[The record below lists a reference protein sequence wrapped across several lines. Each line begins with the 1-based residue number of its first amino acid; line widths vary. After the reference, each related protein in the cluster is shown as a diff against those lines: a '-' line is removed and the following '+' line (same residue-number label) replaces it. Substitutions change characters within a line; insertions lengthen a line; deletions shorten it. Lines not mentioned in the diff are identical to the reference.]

1 MNSAYL
7 LSSSGPLAWKFY
19 GTPVGF
25 WIAFAVASFALFAI
39 LLWLRRTIAA
49 RLGVIAALTGER
61 VQKLISDLVCQ
72 AHAIFLL
79 ASSLYASSL
88 LISMGP
94 RAQDD
99 AHMAFSIILLC
110 QGGIW
115 LNHALS
121 WGLDEFIEVRKQP
134 GSTEGLATAVSAVR
148 FLSRVAVWSI
158 IILLVLSNLRI
169 NVTTLVAGLG
179 VGGVAVALA
188 LQNILGDLFASLSI
202 LLDKP
207 FAVGHFIVV
216 DNLTGTVE
224 YVGVKTTRI
233 RSIDGEELIISNSDL
248 LKSRIHN
255 YEHSSERR
263 VLLDVGVTYNTP
275 YEKLKAIPEIVRELI
290 DGIELARFER
300 ARFREYGESSL
311 NFRIMYYVRSTDYR
325 RYLDVQHEVNLE
337 LFRRFAEEKIE
348 FAFPTRTLYLN
359 LESAAAT
366 EPRSALQNML
376 TQVKP
381 RSGR

>member
-1 MNSAYL
+1 MNLTYL
-7 LSSSGPLAWKFY
+7 LSSTGPLAWKFY
-19 GTPVGF
+19 DTPVGF
-25 WIAFAVASFALFAI
+25 WVAFVVVSAALFSS
-39 LLWLRRTIAA
+39 LLWIRRTLAA
-49 RLGVIAALTGER
+49 RLGIIAALTGAG

-72 AHAIFLL
+72 THTLFLL

-88 LISMGP
+88 LIAMGA
-94 RAQDD
+94 RAQED
-99 AHMAFSIILLC
+99 AHIAFSIILLC

-121 WGLDEFIEVRKQP
+121 WGLDEFVEIHKEPQHQ
-134 GSTEGLATAVSAVR
+134 EGLATAVSALR

-158 IILLVLSNLRI
+158 VILLVLSNLHI

-188 LQNILGDLFASLSI
+188 VQNVLGDLFASLSI

-207 FAVGHFIVV
+207 FAVGHFIEV

-255 YEHSSERR
+255 YERSRERR
-263 VLLDVGVTYNTP
+263 VLLDIGVTYDIA
-275 YEKLKAIPEIVRELI
+275 YEKLAAIPDLVREVI
-290 DGIELARFER
+290 DGIQLARFDR
-300 ARFREYGESSL
+300 ARFREYGDSSL
-311 NFRIMYYVRSTDYR
+311 NFRITYFVRSAEYR
-325 RYLDVQHEVNLE
+325 VYLDVQHEVNLAI
-337 LFRRFAEEKIE
+337 FRKFGEERVSFAT
-348 FAFPTRTLYLN
+348 PTQMLYLN
-359 LESAAAT
+359 VQRDSSESRAA
-366 EPRSALQNML
+366 EPAL
-376 TQVKP
+376 P
-381 RSGR
+381 RMRRHG